1 VTDTLASFGK
11 PFAWQVAA
19 YRLRLGKLVGTT
31 AWDDLKGAEHDRA
44 FMVAGAMKAELLA
57 DLAAAVDKAVSQGT
71 SLAEF
76 RRDFRDIVEKN
87 GWHGWTGEGT
97 KRGEAW
103 RTKVIYKT
111 NLATSYAAGRMAQ
124 LKASGFAFWVYS
136 HGNALEP
143 RIEHLGWDGLVLEP
157 DHPFWATH
165 APPNGWGCSCFISG
179 ARSKAGAARGGADPE
194 KSLPEGWQARDPRTG
209 APVGISKGW
218 DHAPGA
224 SVTDLVAALAPKV
237 EALPRQPSI
246 DLIQS
251 WLTMDSFA
259 RWMSAPKGF
268 WPVARVPDAAASA
281 IASKVTVAN
290 LSPETMAKQ
299 LREHP
304 ELTALDYL
312 MIQRTVD
319 LAKIR
324 VQDTPTSMIFVFEDP
339 EAAGYVLVVKAT
351 RSGEG
356 LYVTSFR
363 RLSSRDV
370 DRDRVVRALIAKEKK

>member
-19 YRLRLGKLVGTT
+19 YRLRLSKLVGTT

-136 HGNALEP
+136 HGNSLEP

-157 DHPFWATH
+157 DHPFWTTH

-237 EALPRQPSI
+237 QALPRQPSI

-251 WLTMDSFA
+251 WLSSNLFA
-259 RWMSAPKGF
+259 AWFASPKGN
-268 WPVARVPDAAASA
+268 WPLVRLPDEAAALIGSRQKVAMLSA
-281 IASKVTVAN
+281 ESA
-290 LSPETMAKQ
+290 AKQ
-299 LREHP
+299 VRHHP
-304 ELTALDYL
+304 DLTSADYALAQAVIDQATHR
-312 MIQRTVD
+312 IQ
-319 LAKIR
+319 
-324 VQDTPTSMIFVFEDP
+324 QDSRRLIFVREIEGDQ
-339 EAAGYVLVVKAT
+339 GHVLVVKAVV
-351 RSGEG
+351 EKDE
-356 LYVTSFR
+356 LFVVSFR
-363 RLSSRDV
+363 RLSKEAAKK
-370 DRDRVVRALIAKEKK
+370 DRDLRTLLGKGE